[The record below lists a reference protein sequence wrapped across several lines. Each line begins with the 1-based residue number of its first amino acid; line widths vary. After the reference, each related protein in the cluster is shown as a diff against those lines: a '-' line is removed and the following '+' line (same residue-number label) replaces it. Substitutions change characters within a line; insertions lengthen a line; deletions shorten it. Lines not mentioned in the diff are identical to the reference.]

1 VTRRVERSRIFVAG
15 HRGLVGS
22 ALARR
27 LSGDGHDLVVRSRE
41 ALDLRVQ
48 PDVARFFAEERPDT
62 VYLAAARV
70 GGVLANR
77 DEPADFLFSN
87 LAIQT
92 HVLHE
97 SWRSGVSRL
106 LFLGSSCVYPRE
118 APVPIR
124 EEALLTGPLEPT
136 NEAYAVAK
144 ISGLA
149 LCSAYARQYG
159 CDFRAVMPTNLFGP
173 GDNYDLSSGHFLA
186 AMIRKCH
193 LAKLCEAGDEA
204 GVNRDE
210 ALHGTIPAAT
220 CASLGLERVDAGL
233 ALGGGAVRVEVWGSG
248 KPLREYL
255 WVDDLA
261 EACVMLMQLSPE
273 RYRAAVR
280 GAGERDLNFL
290 NVGSGHERSVAE
302 IAALVRRI
310 VGVRSPIVLDPAK
323 PDGVARKAVDSTRV
337 RALGWMPRMRIED
350 GIECAYRHYCAKA
363 AST

>member
-1 VTRRVERSRIFVAG
+1 VTERGGRGRIYVAG

-27 LSGDGHDLVVRSRE
+27 LSWDGHDLIVRSRD

-48 PDVARFFAEERPDT
+48 ADVARFFAEERPDT

-77 DEPADFLFSN
+77 DEPAEFLFSN

-106 LFLGSSCVYPRE
+106 LFLGSSCVYPRD
-118 APVPIR
+118 AAVPIR

-149 LCSAYARQYG
+149 LCSAYARQHD

-173 GDNYDLSSGHFLA
+173 ADNYDLSSGHFLA

-204 GVNRDE
+204 GVHRDE
-210 ALHGTIPAAT
+210 ALHGAIPAAT
-220 CASLGLERVDAGL
+220 CASLGLERVDGCL
-233 ALGGGAVRVEVWGSG
+233 ALRGPVRVEVWGSG

-261 EACVMLMQLSPE
+261 EACVMLMQISPE
-273 RYRAAVR
+273 RYRACAR
-280 GAGERDLNFL
+280 EIGFL
-290 NVGSGHERSVAE
+290 NVGSGDERSVAA
-302 IAALVRRI
+302 IAALVRDI
-310 VGVRSPIVLDPAK
+310 VGARSPIVFDPAK
-323 PDGVARKAVDSTRV
+323 PDGVARKAIDSTRV
-337 RALGWMPRMRIED
+337 RLLGWAPRTPLEE
-350 GIECAYRHYCAKA
+350 GIARAYRDYCATGA
-363 AST
+363 RT